1 MVAVEPALFSF
12 LPENGAVFL
21 NDALKVDFMNGLLCP
36 ENNEI
41 ALTFNLKSNL
51 LGENSQTLSIPV

>member
-21 NDALKVDFMNGLLCP
+21 EDTLKVDFMNGLLCP
-36 ENNEI
+36 EDSEI

-51 LGENSQTLSIPV
+51 LGETSQTLLIPV

>member
-1 MVAVEPALFSF
+1 MVAVEPSLFTF

-21 NDALKVDFMNGLLCP
+21 DDTLKVDFMNGLFCP
-36 ENNEI
+36 KDNEI

-51 LGENSQTLSIPV
+51 LGETSQTLLIPV